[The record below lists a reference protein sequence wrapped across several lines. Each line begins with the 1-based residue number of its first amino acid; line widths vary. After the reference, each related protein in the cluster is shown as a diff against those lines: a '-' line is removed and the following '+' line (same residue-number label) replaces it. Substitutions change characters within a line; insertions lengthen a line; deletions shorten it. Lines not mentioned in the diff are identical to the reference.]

1 MAKPPR
7 NRKSSNVPFL
17 AAATANRPYGL
28 FGPGG
33 GFEERAGGLAM
44 GSRAGGEGVWFAEY
58 SWGVVYHDAEGAA
71 AGWEGEGVD
80 GGGGVV
86 GVGVGEWRMV
96 C

>member
-1 MAKPPR
+1 
-7 NRKSSNVPFL
+7 
-17 AAATANRPYGL
+17 
-28 FGPGG
+28 
-33 GFEERAGGLAM
+33 M
-44 GSRAGGEGVWFAEY
+44 GSRAGGEGVWFAQY

-86 GVGVGEWRMV
+86 GVGVGEWGVV